1 MTKVATRGRSIWLYL
16 ELINPKER
24 QGTDPLLTVVST
36 MVVTSDGGK
45 NNRTLLKLLKIENNQ
60 TLLCSLCS

>member
-45 NNRTLLKLLKIENNQ
+45 NNRTLLKLLKIENN
-60 TLLCSLCS
+60 